1 MIVTI
6 TFPDG
11 RTKTYSIK
19 LQRGMTIE
27 DIADEIAREMLRKYR
42 KKHGVK
48 DPERYVEG
56 VKRWLI
62 PQLYSAI
69 LERFGGTIYG

>member
-11 RTKTYSIK
+11 RTKTFSIK

-27 DIADEIAREMLRKYR
+27 DIADEIAREMLHEYR
-42 KKHGVK
+42 KKHGVR